1 MYLKCED
8 LARDS
13 AFSIHSRPSSM
24 GSLYVASSL
33 GVRGLGGADAGAP
46 AHKAGGLRLVRLVV
60 CTSRGSQL
68 VPRTAAPEA
77 GLRGDVPEIYCASDA
92 FGRQLGSQRENASR
106 KRKAASL
113 QPTLGARIE
122 TRAVVRPA
130 ARSNQRARAAEAKVA
145 WLGTTDRRANT
156 GLRYKLCSRTADPT
170 TGSAPQTAHHEPQ
183 ARQRPAQR
191 ERLAT
196 CAFFLP

>member
-1 MYLKCED
+1 
-8 LARDS
+8 
-13 AFSIHSRPSSM
+13 M

-33 GVRGLGGADAGAP
+33 GVRRLGGADAGAP
-46 AHKAGGLRLVRLVV
+46 AHKAGGLRLMRLVV
-60 CTSRGSQL
+60 CTSPGSQL

-92 FGRQLGSQRENASR
+92 FGRQLGSQRGNASR

-156 GLRYKLCSRTADPT
+156 GLRYKLCPRTADST

>member
-24 GSLYVASSL
+24 RSLYVASSL

-60 CTSRGSQL
+60 CTSPGSQP

-77 GLRGDVPEIYCASDA
+77 GFGVRCTRNLLRVRRVRATIRKPE
-92 FGRQLGSQRENASR
+92 GKRESEE
-106 KRKAASL
+106 KSSL
-113 QPTLGARIE
+113 SSADPGGTNRNKGGC
-122 TRAVVRPA
+122 TA

-156 GLRYKLCSRTADPT
+156 GLRYKLCPRTADST